1 MAEQAAKDVREAII
15 VESTRLF
22 LANGF
27 RGTSVKEITEA
38 AGIARGT
45 LYWYFPSKDEILVTI
60 FRRFESEFLDGLIA
74 AVERRSGGLRDKFK
88 IFIKYTTEYA
98 RDNRQLS
105 VAFTTLLGEM
115 VGSNT
120 EAEKVVRGI
129 YERYLHFVERMLE
142 DGKRDGSVSED
153 LDSSIY
159 AHIIIASNSGMLLEW
174 LVFGEAL
181 DSRAFVKK
189 MRDVLLAGIGKPEE

>member
-1 MAEQAAKDVREAII
+1 MAEQVAKDVREAII
-15 VESTRLF
+15 IESTRLF

-45 LYWYFPSKDEILVTI
+45 LYWYFPSKDDVLVTI

-74 AVERRSGGLRDKFK
+74 ETDRCDGNFEDKYRAFV
-88 IFIKYTTEYA
+88 KYATEYA

-120 EAEKVVRGI
+120 DAEKVVRGI
-129 YERYLHFVERMLE
+129 YERYHRFVERMLE

-153 LDSSIY
+153 LDTSIY

-181 DSRAFVKK
+181 DSKAFVTK
-189 MRDVLLAGIGKPEE
+189 MRDVLLSGIGEKRK